1 MQLLPIMKHE
11 IFPNEEDWHWKV
23 FPQTRWTFHYGQ
35 RRWETHIVFR
45 KFYLSPFEISQIQS
59 FLLLQHCWQK
69 SLVHECQ
76 SSLMAV
82 VITLVVPNLP
92 TRKLTC
98 QWKMIWNW
106 RWIKLKWWPCHLFVF
121 SYLRQLE
128 SNGSQNHNFRG
139 FKLIAHLPDDPQVL
153 ERLAFSEMSPL
164 KTKLS
169 LRLIYRAD
177 IIMTM
182 LWGSCQ
188 MCKIAGF
195 ACAGNAGNVFPATD
209 FRGNRWLAIPA
220 CITARASRTCRDACR
235 DS

>member
-1 MQLLPIMKHE
+1 MPKFIDGSGHHTSSTELTHTKAYRSMKDDLELTVNQTEVVTLSSVCALLFKE
-11 IFPNEEDWHWKV
+11 
-23 FPQTRWTFHYGQ
+23 
-35 RRWETHIVFR
+35 
-45 KFYLSPFEISQIQS
+45 
-59 FLLLQHCWQK
+59 
-69 SLVHECQ
+69 
-76 SSLMAV
+76 
-82 VITLVVPNLP
+82 
-92 TRKLTC
+92 
-98 QWKMIWNW
+98 
-106 RWIKLKWWPCHLFVF
+106 
-121 SYLRQLE
+121 LE

-153 ERLAFSEMSPL
+153 ERLALSEMSPL

-188 MCKIAGF
+188 MCKIAGC